1 MVANAERELSDPHV
15 SGTATACS
23 REMLSTIGSALHGST
38 AATASNFAMLSSA
51 LGIIGVTR
59 FDAVVFVVVRFT
71 ATLFIGDESIVA
83 VVDDA
88 AAAVVAAAVVVV
100 VDVATVAV
108 VATASTTTFASFAQP
123 FSVDQR
129 LAFAGEQF
137 ACISPV
143 SPQAP
148 ISYLRLVDVA

>member
-83 VVDDA
+83 VVDA

-143 SPQAP
+143 SPHAP